1 MSTVHEPVKVLD
13 IGFVHLVEWM
23 GGDRGVVQAARVCY
37 KSDGLSLPEKD
48 KKLVEYLM
56 EHKHGTPFEHSVLK
70 FHVKAPLFV
79 ARQWFR
85 HRMASYNEVSGRYTV
100 LKDEFYEP
108 EVWRR
113 QDTKNKQGS
122 AGVLDEA
129 KQALAK
135 AALKNVQAVSMA
147 AYNTLLALGV
157 SKEMARFVLPVNIYT
172 EWYWTVN
179 ARSLMNFLDLRCDA
193 HAQWE
198 TRQYADV
205 IYRMFAEIMP
215 WTAGAMAKG
224 WKLENYDVL
233 KVEG

>member
-1 MSTVHEPVKVLD
+1 MDYTPVKILD
-13 IGFVHLVEWM
+13 KGFVHLVEWM

-37 KSDGLSLPEKD
+37 QSDGLCEPEKD
-48 KKLVEYLM
+48 KKLIEYLLQ
-56 EHKHGTPFEHSVLK
+56 HKHGTPFEHSVLK

-108 EVWRR
+108 EIWRG

-122 AGVLDEA
+122 AGVLPFDKQEIA
-129 KQALAK
+129 KVALRSVQQAAM
-135 AALKNVQAVSMA
+135 N
-147 AYNTLLALGV
+147 AYHILLDIGV

-198 TRQYADV
+198 TRQYADT
-205 IYRMFAEIMP
+205 IYRMFVDVMP
-215 WTAGAMAKG
+215 WTAAALAKG
-224 WKLENYDVL
+224 WNLENYEVL
-233 KVEG
+233 K